1 MATVLISTPT
11 LGTSVEA
18 LLVAVVVGLLS
29 SPKGRKPQERCGA
42 LSEAKVVPKRRD
54 PFTGL

>member
-1 MATVLISTPT
+1 MATVLTSTPT
-11 LGTSVEA
+11 FGTSVEA

-42 LSEAKVVPKRRD
+42 LAEAKVAAKRRD
-54 PFTGL
+54 SFTGL